1 MKITDIQTIPLSA
14 PLAVPIG
21 RSQDYSYSAKH
32 AALVKIYTDE
42 GIIGIG
48 DALTPKGPKSV
59 CAIIEEIIKPEV
71 IGLNPTEIEV
81 VWERMYRTT
90 RSLGCNKGFMMM
102 AIAAIDIGLWD
113 ILGKALG
120 LPVYQL
126 LGGSFRKN
134 IKTYASSLYFAGRT
148 TKELVEAA
156 ESFIQDGFTAIK
168 LKVGA
173 GPQTDIENVKA
184 IRKAIG
190 EEIGLM
196 VDANGGYDRFTAI
209 KIGREFERYN
219 VFWFEEPIANEDIEG
234 YIAISKALDM
244 PVAAGE
250 CEFTRYGFKELLTRG
265 AVDIVQPDVS
275 KAGGISECRKIANMA
290 SAFNVPYAPHVWGSA
305 VSHIAT
311 LHLAAAIPN
320 FLICETDRLPNPLRE
335 DLLTTP
341 LEIKNSFSKVPEKP
355 GLGIELNEEMLKKY
369 SI

>member
-1 MKITDIQTIPLSA
+1 MKIIDVQTIPLSA
-14 PLAVPIG
+14 PLSIPIG
-21 RSQDYSYSAKH
+21 RSQNYSYSAKH

-59 CAIIEEIIKPEV
+59 CAIIEEIIKPEL
-71 IGLNPTEIEV
+71 IGQEPTEIEV
-81 VWERMYRTT
+81 LWEKMYQTT

-102 AIAAIDIGLWD
+102 AIAAIDIALWD
-113 ILGKALG
+113 ILGKTLG
-120 LPVYQL
+120 MPVYKL

-134 IKTYASSLYFAGRT
+134 IKTYASSLYFAGRN

-156 ESFIQDGFTAIK
+156 ECFIKDGFTAIK

-173 GPQTDIENVKA
+173 GLKRDIENVKA
-184 IRKAIG
+184 LRKAIG
-190 EEIGLM
+190 DDIDLM

-209 KIGREFERYN
+209 KIGREFEKYN
-219 VFWFEEPIANEDIEG
+219 VFWFEEPISNEDIDG
-234 YIAISKALDM
+234 YIEVSRALDM

-250 CEFTRYGFKELLTRG
+250 CEFTRYGFKEFLARG
-265 AVDIVQPDVS
+265 AIDIVQPDVS
-275 KAGGISECRKIANMA
+275 KAGGLSECRKIANIA
-290 SAFNVPYAPHVWGSA
+290 SAFNIPYAPHVWGSA

-320 FLICETDRLPNPLRE
+320 FLICEMDRLPNPLRE
-335 DLLTTP
+335 ELIVTP
-341 LEIKNSFSKVPEKP
+341 MEFQNGYIKVPEEP
-355 GLGIELNEEMLKKY
+355 GLGIELNEEILKKY